1 MLSRLES
8 SAGVTAAPL
17 TVGGTGRVVG
27 GMSVLSRGL
36 HH

>member
-1 MLSRLES
+1 MLSRLENT
-8 SAGVTAAPL
+8 AGVTAAPI

-27 GMSVLSRGL
+27 GMSVLSRGR